1 MFKFRLWYDKDAETK
16 WLNQMSAEGWR
27 MTGFFAGFFNFEKCE
42 KGKWNYQI
50 DFGDRMFAVSDDYR
64 EFMEETGAEI
74 VQTWGPWIFLR
85 KPAAEGK
92 FELYT
97 DVDSSIEHY
106 TKIRRMFKVATI
118 IELICFFIEIFVAIE
133 GMRMG
138 YVFAIIVGAVLVA
151 FANTVMKIN
160 DILDKLNERKT
171 GIETSGK
178 RRNISLFMPMGMLL
192 IACSYLTKDYVPHSI
207 TLAIDIIALAFELI
221 GFFSMCKKDSH
232 LL

>member
-1 MFKFRLWYDKDAETK
+1 MIKFRMYFDKDEETK
-16 WLNQMSAEGWR
+16 WLNQMSDEGWGI
-27 MTGFFAGFFNFEKCE
+27 TGFFAGFYNFEKCD

-64 EFMEETGAEI
+64 AFMEETGAEI
-74 VQTWGPWIFLR
+74 VQTWGPWIILR

-106 TKIRRMFKVATI
+106 TKIRRMFKIVTI
-118 IELICFFIEIFVAIE
+118 IELICFFVEILAAIE
-133 GMRMG
+133 GTHMG
-138 YVFAIIVGAVLVA
+138 YVMAFVIGAVLVV
-151 FANTVMKIN
+151 FANATMRIN

-178 RRNISLFMPMGMLL
+178 RRNISVFMPMGMLL
-192 IACSYLTKDYVPHSI
+192 IACSYLTKEYVPHSI
-207 TLAIDIIALAFELI
+207 TLALDIVALALELF
-221 GFFSMCKKDSH
+221 GFFSMCKKR
-232 LL
+232 